1 MKFIFSS
8 LLVIII
14 FSFFIGCEKNK
25 ESGNDEN
32 THTQKSSEI
41 TESDVAGFYT
51 GRGLYNAAD
60 ATIELYDGG
69 SFEMEDPYL
78 PDGGPA
84 FGKWVLRGT
93 TVDFYMDGQNTFS
106 AEISAGKKIRT
117 INNMGDGTDDFRV
130 RGIIIKGQLW
140 KKIK

>member
-1 MKFIFSS
+1 MKIISDS
-8 LLVIII
+8 LLLII
-14 FSFFIGCEKNK
+14 FITFFIGCEKNK

-32 THTQKSSEI
+32 SDTQKSYEISE
-41 TESDVAGFYT
+41 TDVEGFYT

-60 ATIELYDGG
+60 ATIELYYGG

-84 FGKWVLRGT
+84 FGKWVLRGNSI
-93 TVDFYMDGQNTFS
+93 DFYMDGQNTFS
-106 AEISAGKKIRT
+106 AEISAGKKIKT
-117 INNMGDGTDDFRV
+117 INNSNDGTDDFSV

-140 KKIK
+140 KKVR

>member
-1 MKFIFSS
+1 MKFIFSG

-14 FSFFIGCEKNK
+14 LSFFIGCEKNK

-32 THTQKSSEI
+32 TDTQKSSEI

-69 SFEMEDPYL
+69 SFEMEDPFL
-78 PDGGPA
+78 PDGSSA
-84 FGKWVLRGT
+84 FGKWVLRGNT
-93 TVDFYMDGQNTFS
+93 IDFYMDGQNTFS

-117 INNMGDGTDDFRV
+117 INNMNDGTDDFRV

-140 KKIK
+140 KKVQ

>member
-1 MKFIFSS
+1 MKFIFNS
-8 LLVIII
+8 LFVIII

-25 ESGNDEN
+25 QKGNEEEATQES
-32 THTQKSSEI
+32 HVI
-41 TESDVAGFYT
+41 TDSDVAGFYT

-60 ATIELYDGG
+60 ATIELYYGG

-84 FGKWVLRGT
+84 FGKWVLRGNT
-93 TVDFYMDGQNTFS
+93 IDFYMDGQNTFS
-106 AEISAGKKIRT
+106 AEISAGKKVRT
-117 INNMGDGTDDFRV
+117 INNMNDGTDDFRV

-140 KKIK
+140 EKAR

>member
-1 MKFIFSS
+1 MKYIFNS

-14 FSFFIGCEKNK
+14 FSFFIGCEKDK
-25 ESGNDEN
+25 KSGIDEN
-32 THTQKSSEI
+32 TNTQTSYEI
-41 TESDVAGFYT
+41 TESDIVGFYT

-60 ATIELYDGG
+60 ATIELYYGG
-69 SFEMEDPYL
+69 SFEMEDPFL

-84 FGKWVLRGT
+84 FGKWVLRGNT
-93 TVDFYMDGQNTFS
+93 IDFYMDGQNTFS

-117 INNMGDGTDDFRV
+117 INNMDDGTDDFRV

-140 KKIK
+140 NKVR

>member
-1 MKFIFSS
+1 MKFIFNS
-8 LLVIII
+8 LFVIII
-14 FSFFIGCEKNK
+14 FSFLIGCEKNK
-25 ESGNDEN
+25 DSENDEN
-32 THTQKSSEI
+32 TDTQKSSEI
-41 TESDVAGFYT
+41 TESDIVGFYT

-60 ATIELYDGG
+60 ATIELYYGG

-84 FGKWVLRGT
+84 FGKWVLRGN

-117 INNMGDGTDDFRV
+117 ISNMNDGTDDFRV

-140 KKIK
+140 KKVK

>member
-1 MKFIFSS
+1 MKFIFNS
-8 LLVIII
+8 LFVIII
-14 FSFFIGCEKNK
+14 FSFFIGCEKNNK
-25 ESGNDEN
+25 ADEN
-32 THTQKSSEI
+32 DSQVSSTI
-41 TESDVAGFYT
+41 TESDVVGFYT

-60 ATIELYDGG
+60 ATIELYYGG

-84 FGKWVLRGT
+84 FGKWVQRGN

-117 INNMGDGTDDFRV
+117 ISNMNDGTDDFRV

-140 KKIK
+140 KKAR

>member
-1 MKFIFSS
+1 MKIIFSS

-14 FSFFIGCEKNK
+14 LSFFIGCENNSKEDKND
-25 ESGNDEN
+25 S
-32 THTQKSSEI
+32 QVSSEI
-41 TESDVAGFYT
+41 TESDVVGFYT

-60 ATIELYDGG
+60 ATIELYYGG

-78 PDGGPA
+78 PGGGPA
-84 FGKWVLRGT
+84 FGKWVLRGN

-117 INNMGDGTDDFRV
+117 ISNMNDGTDDFRV

-140 KKIK
+140 KKVQ